1 MKFSFAGLALF
12 ASHAAAFWRT
22 SPPKGA
28 IVVDQSGRHSDITTV
43 QAGVDALSTT
53 EEGLQSLFIYPGTYQ
68 EQVFIS
74 ERAANLS
81 IYGYTWDKF
90 SYHLNAV
97 TITQNLSQEQVPH
110 NDLTATVRAHSSNF
124 KMYNLNLE
132 NTYGEGSQALALSA
146 QATNQG
152 YYGVGLF
159 GYQDTLLANE
169 GRELYAKGKI
179 TGATDFIFGQRARA
193 WLENMNIRVTD
204 DGYITANGRDD
215 AENESFYVISKSSI
229 TGVSSDISTYLGR
242 PWRNFSRVVVQYTYL
257 GSVIE
262 PSGWSI
268 WNPGDERTSNVTYAE
283 YGNYGPS
290 SVHVVGEGARA
301 SFSEQLDE
309 PVTKEDLFGEGFE
322 SEWWVDMD
330 YLH

>member
-1 MKFSFAGLALF
+1 MKFSLAGLALF
-12 ASHAAAFWRT
+12 TSYATAFWRT

-28 IVVDQSGRHSDITTV
+28 VVVDQSGRHSDITTV
-43 QAGVDALSTT
+43 QGGVDALSTD

-169 GRELYAKGKI
+169 GREIYAKGKI
-179 TGATDFIFGQRARA
+179 TGATDFIFGQRSRA
-193 WLENMNIRVTD
+193 WLESMNIRVTD

-215 AENESFYVISKSSI
+215 AENESYYVISKSSI
-229 TGVSSDISTYLGR
+229 TGVNSDISTYLGR
-242 PWRNFSRVVVQYTYL
+242 PWRTFSRVVVQYTYL

-268 WNPGDERTSNVTYAE
+268 WNPGDERTGNVTYAE

-290 SVHVVGEGARA
+290 SVQAVGEGARA

-309 PVTKEDLFGEGFE
+309 PVTKEDLFGKGFE